1 MSGGHFVQPPCSSR
15 VTHSCLPRMVTRQ
28 FFNTCLEGDSTTYI
42 KNCMSKNLFYVNRG
56 YEIFLHA
63 CPFFIQC
70 ILRFCT
76 CSLHVG
82 QNAIREVSSVLIQNK
97 KLISNK
103 NILRNS
109 ISYKLTNILWSVLF
123 FFSFRLSTLPS
134 FVYLRFFLD
143 WDTKKVVCSFLP
155 SVLSQIQSHGPILTI
170 LQRPKCISS
179 IPKALCMKLL

>member
-123 FFSFRLSTLPS
+123 FFFSFRLSTLPS
-134 FVYLRFFLD
+134 FVYLRFF
-143 WDTKKVVCSFLP
+143 
-155 SVLSQIQSHGPILTI
+155 
-170 LQRPKCISS
+170 
-179 IPKALCMKLL
+179 